1 MSVFP
6 TENPVQRDEFT
17 IRVRTMTAGTS
28 SRVSDLFELAE
39 AKYDGDNGIKVVNPG
54 EVREFVTSDGCM
66 PTRAVAL
73 STFSC

>member
-1 MSVFP
+1 
-6 TENPVQRDEFT
+6 
-17 IRVRTMTAGTS
+17 MTAGTS